1 MIKANL
7 RSIVFGLL
15 LSLTAPLSAFAQ
27 CSGQAPA
34 QTYCGNPTASLALP
48 GWKPVSSFP
57 ASCTAAG
64 SFLVGTGSAAQ
75 CSAAAG
81 STAVLNGGALT
92 INPTTGTINQGI
104 VINQTVP
111 SSGTSPGP
119 VILNSITITN
129 PGLSTTGS
137 GWDASGQTRN
147 QVIGFKINY
156 FSTGTTTT
164 NNAGFS
170 VSNFVTG
177 QTDAYGSIG
186 GVVVNANV
194 GTHYFWGHIGAG
206 AVWAAGSTGL
216 LTGLDGEVGIA
227 TGGSALWRFGVGA
240 DSQGPVQGTNLDSA
254 FVATASSVTV
264 PGGGTVT
271 GWQHLMSIAKNVYFS
286 GVSPIAPSGDFFF
299 SDASMTVAHFA
310 NLSNVTVTGN
320 ILSFPNMAIGGN
332 GTASFGAGSAGLP
345 GTGVNVTCTSCGTVL
360 ISGAANAASVSS
372 FNGFQATDTAGTN
385 ILVAGVA
392 NAANTDVR
400 FGQTTGNWGEVIVTG
415 STTNGL
421 LLGTV
426 TSDSVIIGTN
436 NTARITITNA
446 GVTTIS
452 GSTGIGSAIAP
463 DTTLMVNSN
472 TGAPAAPVLNVDAHL
487 VAANALNGG
496 IMSDVY
502 GGEVFFI
509 GRASDGTQASK
520 SARGAASPYMALI
533 ARTWDGAA
541 YATAGALE
549 FVTIN
554 LQSGS
559 DHSARARLSLVPVSA
574 PTTLTDVM
582 LWGPGVAIG
591 SGAADPGAGN
601 LNLGGG
607 VLQNNG
613 TAPTGTGAY
622 VRATSPTL
630 VTPNL
635 GTPSALVLTS
645 ATGLPI
651 STGLTGAGTGILAA
665 LAVNVGSAGAPVLF
679 NGALGTPSSG
689 VGTNITNVNA
699 ATLGGA
705 TFAAP
710 GAIGGTTP
718 AAGTFT
724 TLVANTSVSSPIHAS
739 PGTHTFQS
747 NGSTFAGQITT
758 GQQWALGANAS
769 PLAGPIL
776 TLNQNTVA
784 APIAVSSAPALHVVG
799 ADNALTG
806 ALSDAFGSAAQNVWT
821 ARLAFGT
828 GASPTQVN
836 AAAVALTITSQ
847 ALDNGGPPGTY
858 RTIAAIDFGSV
869 GAITSTTWSGFWR
882 VRTGTTSSTFAER
895 MRVQLGVSIGDTTD
909 PGIGGLRATGATIQ
923 FTALASDAATT
934 DNTVCVSSTG
944 TILKGSGTLGICLGT
959 SGMQFKTAFA
969 PMVGGVDDIARL
981 NFQNYRYREG
991 FGDGGA
997 RVQYGLTAQDVET
1010 VLPDLVHH
1018 DAFGAAIN
1026 FDSGALLFIGLRA
1039 IQQLKADND
1048 NLRAEMDAM
1057 RRAGK

>member
-15 LSLTAPLSAFAQ
+15 LSLTAPLSAWGQ

-34 QTYCGNPTASLALP
+34 QTYCGNPTGALALP

-75 CSAAAG
+75 CSTAAG
-81 STAVLNGGALT
+81 STAILNGGALT

-137 GWDASGQTRN
+137 GWDASGQTKN

-186 GVVVNANV
+186 GVVANANL
-194 GTHYFWGHIGAG
+194 GGHYLWGHIGAG
-206 AVWAAGSTGL
+206 AVWAGGSAGL
-216 LTGLDGEVGIA
+216 LIGSDGEVGIA
-227 TGGSALWRFGVGA
+227 TGGSALWRFGQGA

-421 LLGTV
+421 LLGTI
-426 TSDSVIIGTN
+426 TSDPVIIGTN

-452 GSTGIGSAIAP
+452 GSTGIGSTIAP

-472 TGAPAAPVLNVDAHL
+472 TGAPVAPVLNVDAHL
-487 VAANALNGG
+487 VAANTLNGG

-549 FVTIN
+549 FITIN

-559 DHSARARLSLVPVSA
+559 DHSARARLSLVPVST

-613 TAPTGTGAY
+613 TGPTGTGAY
-622 VRATSPTL
+622 VRATAPTFITSISSPIY
-630 VTPNL
+630 
-635 GTPSALVLTS
+635 A
-645 ATGLPI
+645 
-651 STGLTGAGTGILAA
+651 
-665 LAVNVGSAGAPVLF
+665 SAGAL
-679 NGALGTPSSG
+679 
-689 VGTNITNVNA
+689 
-699 ATLGGA
+699 
-705 TFAAP
+705 
-710 GAIGGTTP
+710 
-718 AAGTFT
+718 
-724 TLVANTSVSSPIHAS
+724 
-739 PGTHTFQS
+739 TFQS
-747 NGSTFAGQITT
+747 SGSTFAGQITT

-858 RTIAAIDFGSV
+858 RSIAAIDFGSV
-869 GAITSTTWSGFWR
+869 GAVTSTTWSGFWR

-997 RVQYGLTAQDVET
+997 RVQYGLTAQNVET

-1048 NLRAEMDAM
+1048 NLRAEIDAM